1 MTKNELSINNINPE
15 VQVTL
20 GKAVLKNEKQIKD
33 LLATSKKYKGIVIT
47 TEEDAKFVKAT
58 RTQMN
63 KLIGALD
70 DKRKDLKNEMYEPIE
85 AIEKQ
90 INELKKDVFD
100 TWEDLDVTYKGYEQ
114 KLRDEKQKE
123 IDKLMKEHAEG
134 RDLEHNPKWLNK
146 GYTINAIITDIRKLV
161 SEAEELEAEVELNEQ
176 MIIKTCEAND
186 VESTGYLQTLKTG
199 VVSVMDIIDTII
211 QAGAEKRRKA
221 EELAEQQ
228 RLAEEQAQA
237 EANKEVLQSKLQGE
251 YNYQVSSTKDGD
263 VVEVYQDA
271 NEVVILETETGEI
284 VFRVAEFRATKS
296 QLKMIDDYAK
306 SIGVEMMP
314 HACQNS

>member
-1 MTKNELSINNINPE
+1 MTKNELSINNIKPE

-47 TEEDAKFVKAT
+47 TEEDAKFVKET

-70 DKRKDLKNEMYEPIE
+70 DKRKDLKNEMYEPIA

-90 INELKKDVFD
+90 INDLKKDVFD
-100 TWEDLDVTYKGYEQ
+100 TWEDLDITYKGYEQ

-146 GYTINAIITDIRKLV
+146 GYTINAIISDIRKLV
-161 SEAEELEAEVELNEQ
+161 SEAEELEAEVELNKQ

-211 QAGAEKRRKA
+211 HAGAEKRRKA
-221 EELAEQQ
+221 EELAEQK

-251 YNYQVSSTKDGD
+251 YNSQVSSSIDGD